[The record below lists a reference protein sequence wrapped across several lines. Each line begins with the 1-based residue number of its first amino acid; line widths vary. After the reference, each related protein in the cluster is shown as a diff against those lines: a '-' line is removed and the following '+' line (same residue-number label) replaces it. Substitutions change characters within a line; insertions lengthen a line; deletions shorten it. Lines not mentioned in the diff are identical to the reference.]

1 MILRGTHLLD
11 VGHVE
16 VEGAGSVNDGLERRV
31 RNDGLVKSTLL
42 GDILYDGEVELVRAV
57 AGVSLLDLV
66 GLLLRANSRNDT
78 VATVKENVQ
87 NMGGNEAGTSS
98 E

>member
-31 RNDGLVKSTLL
+31 RDDGLVESTLL
-42 GDILYDGEVELVRAV
+42 GNVLYDGKVQLVRAI
-57 AGVSLLDLV
+57 AGVSLLDLI
-66 GLLLRANSRNDT
+66 GLLLRANSRDNT

-87 NMGGNEAGTSS
+87 KVGGNEAGASS